1 MLLADVRDIFNAL
14 PGDLVDKA
22 QRISSA
28 EMIERLCE
36 IQPRPWVEFGKSGK
50 PITQNKLARLLK
62 PFGISPE
69 QVRFGPDDTRKGYMR
84 HQFDEAFAR
93 YLPDFSGSN
102 RNSETNADMTGTS
115 DLFQTETFNP
125 GVSVPKS
132 QKPNNDGQSFGV
144 TVGFGKNSQE
154 RAFSHHSP
162 PEVGLSIA
170 TFHALI
176 NTYDAMAFE
185 AADAAA
191 LEGVNKFPQ
200 AAGGSRPDGRTSRNR
215 LGLHSAEY
223 EALTGHA
230 ADGDSPCACASIRA
244 SAAIGSGPNIDSP
257 AASSRSASS

>member
-176 NTYDAMAFE
+176 N
-185 AADAAA
+185 
-191 LEGVNKFPQ
+191 KFPQ